1 MDNSTFTSST
11 MLCGSLITP
20 HATARAC
27 TAVATISDG
36 NTSLQAPKKEISTIF
51 SPRGSPMVTSYQ
63 ENGTRMRRKTGSPRN
78 ESNEVMVG
86 EAFPSTED
94 KISQSRV
101 SDLNEPP
108 SGSKPSDFTFFA
120 GNSTLH
126 GINHIFV
133 DGRWTL
139 RRLLWG
145 AAFFTSLGLFLLQ
158 GYDRYAYYVSKP
170 HVTKLDELEAKIMD
184 FPAITICNMNSFRFS
199 QVTTD
204 DFYYVGRQIFE
215 LFDDDYNL
223 RDGYRDDKTWGTV
236 LKKIQPIL
244 SQKNDFQPSKKDF
257 NMFEFYNRTGH
268 ALEATILQCRYQ
280 GINCA
285 RLKDWHVVFTRYG
298 KCYTF
303 NSGVQYSPLTT
314 LKGGIDNGLELLLDT
329 QQNEY
334 MPVWDEND
342 EISVEA
348 GFKVQIHVQGEPP
361 FIHELGFGVSP
372 GFQTLV
378 ATQEQ
383 RITFLPAPYGEC
395 VEEFDRK
402 KHFHFNDYSISAC
415 RITCETNFVL
425 DNCSCRM
432 IHMPGNA
439 TFCDPEQ
446 YKICADKAL
455 DYLMAKDMKICVCK
469 TPCLVTRYN
478 LETSTLRLPSTQA
491 ASYLAYKYNVSET
504 YVRDNFV
511 KLNVFFEALNYETIE
526 QKVAYEVAALL
537 GDIGGQMGLFI
548 GASIL
553 TILEL
558 FDYVYEFIKDKTWG
572 RNLRRARREAE
583 QQASIAATTS
593 LLVEK
598 SEKDVSNIMSP
609 SAQYHAVPGTIAMT
623 FPQQRPNHFN
633 GIGATPPRHGIPVYS
648 TQPHQYIN
656 QSRSMPY
663 SGTMPY
669 KSSLNYSANQNSQ
682 RGSRYAAE
690 EPMPP
695 PPPQY
700 LGQSMMTLRGDCGV
714 PEMALTKRYNGRV
727 MGDGRARETSLSYND
742 LLHLA
747 EHDPNITED
756 DDDGDY
762 HPRHGNH
769 VSQLAAYTAGLAT
782 LPHFRGGFDSVS
794 TAVAMDDY
802 PPSFH
807 QVDRQRHAYSHNFDH
822 SRSPTKVDYSKTLE
836 TDIH

>member
-1 MDNSTFTSST
+1 MERNLMD
-11 MLCGSLITP
+11 
-20 HATARAC
+20 
-27 TAVATISDG
+27 D
-36 NTSLQAPKKEISTIF
+36 EIST
-51 SPRGSPMVTSYQ
+51 SSSYD
-63 ENGTRMRRKTGSPRN
+63 NRPAN
-78 ESNEVMVG
+78 IHV
-86 EAFPSTED
+86 
-94 KISQSRV
+94 
-101 SDLNEPP
+101 
-108 SGSKPSDFTFFA
+108 FA
-120 GNSTLH
+120 SSSTLH
-126 GINHIFV
+126 GFSHIFA
-133 DGRWTL
+133 RHHSSL
-139 RRLLWG
+139 RRFAWTV
-145 AAFFTSLGLFLLQ
+145 AFLTSLTLLLFQ
-158 GYDRYAYYVSKP
+158 SSNRAIYYLDYP
-170 HVTKLDELEAKIMD
+170 HVTRLDEVAAGNLS
-184 FPAITICNMNSFRFS
+184 FPVVTLCNLNEFRYSRIT
-199 QVTTD
+199 
-204 DFYYVGRQIFE
+204 
-215 LFDDDYNL
+215 
-223 RDGYRDDKTWGTV
+223 
-236 LKKIQPIL
+236 
-244 SQKNDFQPSKKDF
+244 KNDMYHVGYLLGILDSEDQLLEPSFYSDFDKMDPAVRDRLIEQKRRIEQLTDFEGFTAKGNF
-257 NMFEFYNRTGH
+257 NMWEFYNRTGH
-268 ALEATILQCRYQ
+268 DIDEFLLRCIYRGEPCNRT
-280 GINCA
+280 
-285 RLKDWHVVFTRYG
+285 HFEPVFTRYG

-598 SEKDVSNIMSP
+598 SEKDAVSNIMSP

-727 MGDGRARETSLSYND
+727 MGDEGPVKQALVTMISYIW
-742 LLHLA
+742 
-747 EHDPNITED
+747 PNMIQT
-756 DDDGDY
+756 
-762 HPRHGNH
+762 
-769 VSQLAAYTAGLAT
+769 
-782 LPHFRGGFDSVS
+782 
-794 TAVAMDDY
+794 
-802 PPSFH
+802 
-807 QVDRQRHAYSHNFDH
+807 
-822 SRSPTKVDYSKTLE
+822 
-836 TDIH
+836 